1 MSLREGHGL
10 DGFRAPSLVFWTL
23 LSELGKNTAVQSEGC
38 CFYAAEGNE
47 MLSKNL
53 ALN

>member
-23 LSELGKNTAVQSEGC
+23 LSELGKNVDSVREQKE
-38 CFYAAEGNE
+38 NR
-47 MLSKNL
+47 
-53 ALN
+53 